1 MQRTVIARWESKRG
15 KDYVEVYEQASA
27 FTGEGYGYHT
37 RNGGGW
43 MGHIPRAAALMLIE
57 RRVADGC
64 FCSQKTPMRKV
75 LLHDVQ

>member
-27 FTGEGYGYHT
+27 FAGSGYGYDT

-43 MGHIPRAAALMLIE
+43 MGHVTRDRALADIQ
-57 RRVADGC
+57 RRVDNGC
-64 FCSQKTPMRKV
+64 FCSQKSPMRKV
-75 LLHDVQ
+75 V